1 MLREFIQNNYGSRK
15 GLLYYQLDALLHYL
29 GLHSHRLPPS
39 HEIKRLVFVCQGNI
53 CRSALAEWVFK
64 SHSDIEAISLGL
76 NTSTGK
82 GANPQLLKIAYETKN
97 IDLSS
102 HKTTSIE
109 DYEPKAGDVFVCMQ
123 ASHIK
128 AIKSLGYDG
137 PFLLLGSFG
146 KKKTF
151 RINDPYSTNDT
162 FMGKTIGDIVYHTV
176 ELAKSLKR

>member
-1 MLREFIQNNYGSRK
+1 MFREYIMNNFGSKK
-15 GLLYYQLDALLHYL
+15 GLLRYLRDELSYRVGLFQHYT
-29 GLHSHRLPPS
+29 RWETAP
-39 HEIKRLVFVCQGNI
+39 ERLVFVCQGNI

-64 SHSDIEAISLGL
+64 SHSDVDAISLGL
-76 NTSTGK
+76 NTNTGK
-82 GANPQLLKIAYETKN
+82 GANPRLLKIAHDTRN

-102 HKTTSIE
+102 HKTTSVE
-109 DYEPKAGDVFVCMQ
+109 DYVHRVGDVFVCME

-128 AIKSLGYDG
+128 AIESLGYNG

-151 RINDPYSTNDT
+151 RINDPYSANDT
-162 FMGKTIGDIVYHTV
+162 FMGKTIDDIVYHTV